1 MMRLQPHL
9 AWLVVGQL
17 SCRLDCSSTAASGG
31 VVRTLV
37 DGLVPEGGL
46 NLQCIVMYCIVLYC
60 IDGSLLQPSKLHRL

>member
-1 MMRLQPHL
+1 MMMRLQPHL

-46 NLQCIVMYCIVLYC
+46 NLQCIVMY
-60 IDGSLLQPSKLHRL
+60 